1 MSFDP
6 ALDSR
11 LRNHLAEVGPIDIQL
26 TQREYQYLRS
36 QVRLFWNDNP
46 WSSEEC
52 ARFLLFMRGYSF
64 FREIDSS
71 REREF
76 WSNFFRELELA
87 PEKSKPNYSEINK
100 ALQKNQITNP
110 LIQHGGGNIRT
121 RTEYVQTFESIWGIR
136 SLNAVNLEKLFRRYY
151 FQDLPDVDE
160 ALIRK
165 LLNDISENDLQRA
178 VRQSASYNRI
188 FSGLKKA
195 LEFIKY
201 HKIETEPLETLTSRI
216 GELGFEFPDPNPI
229 DFFRNKAEKAL
240 RNLLGQLRGETRF
253 IQHEPRRFT
262 IQDESEDDEIPR
274 QKQTRAEFQ
283 IEVEYS
289 KNTHEYDSR
298 VNLEYQHLPS
308 GSRVLRLTGATQKE
322 IEFDGNTVG
331 IYLEI
336 GETLAQVFVNNEP
349 VTRAQHLFG
358 LPKLEWL
365 FFDHRG
371 EKLKN
376 RPLEGR
382 TLIAEVR
389 LTDEDDG
396 RYARQRW
403 HAKWDALGDE
413 PPLAFP
419 VQFEIDEHRIEAFL
433 RTKPY
438 GVRAFGIDNQPLDA
452 LTNFEVRRFLPLPA
466 NLTASHQVLFAS
478 NPDKTENL
486 ENWMKLRPEIE
497 DELIIERRVNNWW
510 EAVGRY
516 PMRLKPI
523 VHVWKLHGGIL
534 ELHATAPHGSQW
546 RIIEMNQLE
555 HCHEV
560 SLEAQ
565 QIALRHPNRFLKREI
580 LVRLECGSYTF
591 EQRFT
596 FLPNPIEWLE
606 SELPFGIGWGQL

>member
-26 TQREYQYLRS
+26 TQREYQYLRG

-46 WSSEEC
+46 WSSEER
-52 ARFLLFMRGYSF
+52 ARFLMFMRGYSF

-76 WSNFFRELELA
+76 WSNFFRELELST
-87 PEKSKPNYSEINK
+87 EKSKPNYSEINK

-178 VRQSASYNRI
+178 VRQNASYNRI
-188 FSGLKKA
+188 FSGLKNA

-201 HKIETEPLETLTSRI
+201 HKIETEPLETLTRRI
-216 GELGFEFPDPNPI
+216 GDLGFEFSDPNPI

-240 RNLLGQLRGETRF
+240 RNLLLQLRGETRVVQHSPKP
-253 IQHEPRRFT
+253 IQ
-262 IQDESEDDEIPR
+262 IQDETEADEGTLR
-274 QKQTRAEFQ
+274 QKRTRESIYVF
-283 IEVEYS
+283 IEYS
-289 KNTHEYDSR
+289 KNTYEYNSR
-298 VNLEYQHLPS
+298 VHLEYNNLPT
-308 GSRVLRLTGATQKE
+308 GSRILQLTGATQKE
-322 IEFDGNTVG
+322 ITFEGNMVKFF
-331 IYLEI
+331 LEI

-349 VTRAQHLFG
+349 VTRAERLFG
-358 LPKLEWL
+358 LPQLEWL

-389 LTDEDDG
+389 LIDEDDG

-403 HAKWDALGDE
+403 HAKWDALGKMAL
-413 PPLAFP
+413 PFSIL
-419 VQFEIDEHRIEAFL
+419 FELDEHRIEAFL
-433 RTKPY
+433 RTEAY
-438 GVRAFGIDNQPLDA
+438 GIRLFGTDNQPLDA
-452 LTNFEVRRFLPLPA
+452 LTDFKAGFLLLPPK
-466 NLTASHQVLFAS
+466 LTASYRVLFAS
-478 NPDKTENL
+478 QPEKTETL
-486 ENWMKLRPEIE
+486 ENWMKLRPETE
-497 DELIIERRVNNWW
+497 DELIVERNVNNWW

-523 VHVWKLHGGIL
+523 VYVCELHGGIL
-534 ELHATAPHGSQW
+534 ELHATAPHGAQW

-565 QIALRHPNRFLKREI
+565 QIALRHPNRFIKREV
-580 LVRLECGSYTF
+580 LVRLECNSYTF
-591 EQRFT
+591 EQYFT
-596 FLPNPIEWLE
+596 FLPNPLQWLE
-606 SELPFGIGWGQL
+606 SELPFGIGWGQP